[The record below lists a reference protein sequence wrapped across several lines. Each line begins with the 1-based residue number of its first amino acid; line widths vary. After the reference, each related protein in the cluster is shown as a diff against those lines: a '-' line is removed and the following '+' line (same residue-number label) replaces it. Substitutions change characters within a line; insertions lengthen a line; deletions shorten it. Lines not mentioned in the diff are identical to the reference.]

1 MRNERELTD
10 QILSK
15 IFSEID
21 DVYFRSH
28 LDGTLE
34 FISPSIKQVAGYD
47 PQEVIGRNVLEFYAD
62 ADIRKNFLAELK
74 TRGKVKNFE
83 LVFRKKDGSPIFVLA
98 NAHIMFDD
106 KGVPYGIEGILRDYT
121 RRREERRHLERVV
134 STLEAITTSARD
146 AIIMIDNDGITT
158 FWNEAAQKIFGYSPD
173 EILGKDLHRMIAPER
188 FLPGYEKGFA
198 RFRETGEGPAVGKT
212 VELSGKRKNG
222 EEFPLE
228 LSLSAVKIDG
238 KWHAVG
244 IIRDIS
250 RRKQMERELKES
262 EEKHRILLNA
272 LQSLVVAVDHDLK
285 ILHCNKAFAEKVGE
299 KSYKELTG
307 KHLFEVIENFK
318 SAYPNTYRALKN
330 REHTTVIDKTGTKVW
345 KVSVVPIDIGTILIS
360 DDITE
365 IWTLRRNIIKERNQ
379 SKAILDNI
387 LTGVLLC
394 NHDGKIRYM
403 NPAAKRII
411 GIPPNFEYEGKTPC
425 ELFGTDQFRKKI
437 FDAAMKLLSPV
448 RDVIIVKKGEGERV
462 FEVAAAPIF
471 GKDEKTLHGWAIAF
485 SDVTERWE
493 LEQMKTQF
501 VSMVSHEL
509 RTPLTSIKGSLGLI
523 LAGAAGE
530 IPPQAKTFLEIAA
543 QSTERLIRIVNDLL
557 DLSKMEAGKIQLRPE
572 RLSPRKIVEECITEL
587 KSFADQRE
595 VTVENQVPENLPDI
609 YADRDRIKQ
618 AIINLM
624 SNAIKFSPKGEK
636 VIVGGEVCDDR
647 FVCLWVKDNGP
658 GISPEDQEKIFDKF
672 VQVRKKAVSPTEGTG
687 LGLPIT
693 KQIVEMHGGRIWVE
707 SEVGKGSTFFF
718 TVPIYSDLLAKQEKT
733 EGPKEGQKKILV
745 VEDSAEIANMLKN
758 ALSNLGYFVEWA
770 STLTQARRVI
780 NSEHPP
786 DLVTLDVL
794 LPDGEGFDLLEEIK
808 SDPKTNHIKVVMVTV
823 NEDYDRANS
832 LGADGY
838 LVKPIDPKEL
848 LDLIRKLVPPDGK

>member
-1 MRNERELTD
+1 MTD
-10 QILSK
+10 KILSK

-21 DVYFRSH
+21 DVYFRSRP
-28 LDGTLE
+28 DGTLE
-34 FISPSIKQVAGYD
+34 FISPSIERVAGYK
-47 PQEVIGRNVLEFYAD
+47 PEEVIGRSVLDLYAD
-62 ADIRKNFLAELK
+62 PEIRKKFVAELQK
-74 TRGKVKNFE
+74 HGKVKNFE
-83 LVFRKKDGSPIFVLA
+83 LVFRKKDGNSIFALA
-98 NAHIMFDD
+98 NAHIIFDENG
-106 KGVPYGIEGILRDYT
+106 KPVGIEGILRDYT
-121 RRREERRHLERVV
+121 RRREERKHLERVL
-134 STLEAITTSARD
+134 SMLETITSSARD
-146 AIIMIDNDGITT
+146 AIIMIDNNGCTI

-188 FLPGYEKGFA
+188 FIPEYEKGFA
-198 RFRETGEGPAVGKT
+198 RFKKTGEGPAVGKT
-212 VELSGKRKNG
+212 IELSGRRKNG

-244 IIRDIS
+244 IIRDITH
-250 RRKQMERELKES
+250 RKQMERELKES

-272 LQSLVVAVDHDLK
+272 LQSLVVAVDHDLN
-285 ILHCNKAFAEKVGE
+285 ILHCNKAFAERVGT
-299 KSYKELTG
+299 KSYKELAG
-307 KHLFEVIENFK
+307 KNLFEVMRNFK
-318 SAYPNTYRALKN
+318 TAYPNTYRALKN
-330 REHTTVIDKTGTKVW
+330 RERATVIDKTGTKVW
-345 KVSVVPIDIGTILIS
+345 KVSVIPMDIGTILIA

-365 IWTLRRNIIKERNQ
+365 IWTLRRSIIKERNQ

-394 NHDGKIRYM
+394 NYDGKIRYM

-437 FDAAMKLLSPV
+437 FDAAMKMLSPV
-448 RDVIIVKKGEGERV
+448 RDVIIVKRGERERV

-530 IPPQAKTFLEIAA
+530 IPPQARTFLEIAN

-557 DLSKMEAGKIQLRPE
+557 DLSKMEAGKIQLSPE
-572 RLSPRKIVEECITEL
+572 RLSPHKIVEECITEL
-587 KSFADQRE
+587 KGFADQKE
-595 VTVENQVPENLPDI
+595 VTIENQVPENLPDI

-618 AIINLM
+618 ALINLM

-636 VIVGGEVCDDR
+636 VIIGGEVRDDR

-693 KQIVEMHGGRIWVE
+693 KQIVEMHGGGIWVE
-707 SEVGKGSTFFF
+707 SQVGKGSTFYF
-718 TVPIYSDLLAKQEKT
+718 TVPIYSDLVAKQKKT
-733 EGPKEGQKKILV
+733 EAPEEGQKKILV

-758 ALSNLGYFVEWA
+758 ALTNIGYFVEWA
-770 STLTQARRVI
+770 STLAQARRAI

-794 LPDGEGFDLLEEIK
+794 MPDGEGFDLLEEIK
-808 SDPKTNHIKVVMVTV
+808 SDPKTKHIKVIMVTV
-823 NEDYDRANS
+823 TEDYDRANS

-838 LVKPIDPKEL
+838 LVKPIDPKEF
-848 LDLIRKLVPPDGK
+848 LDLVRKLVPLEEK